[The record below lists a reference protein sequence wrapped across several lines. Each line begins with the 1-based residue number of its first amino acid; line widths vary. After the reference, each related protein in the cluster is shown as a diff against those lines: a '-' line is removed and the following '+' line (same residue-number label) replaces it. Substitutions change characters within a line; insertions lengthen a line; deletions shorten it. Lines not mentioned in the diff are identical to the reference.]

1 MQLLT
6 CVCLM
11 WHLQGHRQQQQQQ
24 EQLQPVLSSR
34 PTLAD
39 IHSTTSVQLSVRGDT
54 QDSGSIGGWDWQAL
68 GLDDD
73 DDDDP
78 QQQQQQQQQPGDASS
93 QQQPSSSI
101 GQASPEQQQQHPL
114 LSQLGQ
120 LRRKS
125 SEAGTPAV
133 SPRASSS
140 QAEQDAE
147 TLTGG
152 SSSSG
157 SKSELDDISV
167 LDAEFGVQQQQQH
180 DEHRLRRRLLRFGR
194 QQRRLEQQQRQQ
206 QRRSARNQRERALH
220 VSVRV
225 QLGQQRPHSL
235 RAVPLRPDGTADVCQ
250 AAVFAVSRPLDEAPI
265 TYELG
270 LGLGPRGAP
279 LLSLT
284 FQYSL
289 LHLLRRSPAR
299 PVTWQEWR
307 LVARCN
313 VSGLQVSRRGWLF
326 RPCSLQC
333 SVRSCVGQSV

>member
-1 MQLLT
+1 
-6 CVCLM
+6 V
-11 WHLQGHRQQQQQQ
+11 HVQGHRQQQQQQQ

-54 QDSGSIGGWDWQAL
+54 QDRGSLGGWDWQAL
-68 GLDDD
+68 GLDEDD
-73 DDDDP
+73 DDEP
-78 QQQQQQQQQPGDASS
+78 QQHAAAASQRRHSSSTGQASQQQQQQQHA
-93 QQQPSSSI
+93 
-101 GQASPEQQQQHPL
+101 L
-114 LSQLGQ
+114 LGQ

-125 SEAGTPAV
+125 SEAGTPAI

-140 QAEQDAE
+140 QAGGTEQDADG
-147 TLTGG
+147 LTGG

-157 SKSELDDISV
+157 TESELDDISV
-167 LDAEFGVQQQQQH
+167 LDAEFGVQPQQH
-180 DEHRLRRRLLRFGR
+180 DEHRLRRKLLRFGR
-194 QQRRLEQQQRQQ
+194 RQRRLEQQ

-225 QLGQQRPHSL
+225 QLGQQRPHGL
-235 RAVPLRPDGTADVCQ
+235 KPVPLRPDGTADVCQ

-270 LGLGPRGAP
+270 LGLGPRGQP

-313 VSGLQVSRRGWLF
+313 VSGLQVRR
-326 RPCSLQC
+326 RVC
-333 SVRSCVGQSV
+333 

>member
-1 MQLLT
+1 M
-6 CVCLM
+6 CVCPDV
-11 WHLQGHRQQQQQQ
+11 HLQGHRQQQQQQ
-24 EQLQPVLSSR
+24 QEQQQLQPVLSSR

-54 QDSGSIGGWDWQAL
+54 QDSGSLGGWDWQAL
-68 GLDDD
+68 GLDEDD
-73 DDDDP
+73 DDEQQQQQQQHPSRDAASQHRHSSSTGP
-78 QQQQQQQQQPGDASS
+78 ASQQQQQQQQ
-93 QQQPSSSI
+93 
-101 GQASPEQQQQHPL
+101 HTL
-114 LSQLGQ
+114 LGQ

-125 SEAGTPAV
+125 SEAGTPAM

-140 QAEQDAE
+140 QAGGTEQDADV
-147 TLTGG
+147 LTGG

-157 SKSELDDISV
+157 TESDLDDISV
-167 LDAEFGVQQQQQH
+167 LDAEFGVQPQQH
-180 DEHRLRRRLLRFGR
+180 DEHRLRRKLLRFGR
-194 QQRRLEQQQRQQ
+194 RQRRLEQQQRQQ

-225 QLGQQRPHSL
+225 QLGQQRPHGL
-235 RAVPLRPDGTADVCQ
+235 KPVPLRPDGTADVCQ

-299 PVTWQEWR
+299 PMTWQEWR

-313 VSGLQVSRRGWLF
+313 VNGLQVRR
-326 RPCSLQC
+326 RVCSCMQCTQLWGLQ
-333 SVRSCVGQSV
+333 RLQSSLC